1 MTEAALR
8 QNRANRR
15 RAQSFENLVQAGLA
29 VIGKRGLYET
39 TIEHIT
45 EAADV
50 GKGTFYAHFP
60 SKEDL
65 VHHLVRHGFDELIAA
80 GRAEAPVGRT
90 PADRLAGLIRAQ
102 VRVLSR
108 RRDLIVLLHQV
119 RGLLILQPE
128 ARRPLRREYQRYVQ
142 FLAEACRQVLERP
155 RLHQGEARNL
165 ACAIAGF
172 VAGTLSF
179 EMLVRGGRGM
189 HTPPA
194 RLIRAFASGVAGH
207 YVSTR
212 RPANGSRPH

>member
-1 MTEAALR
+1 MAEAVPR

-15 RAQSFENLVQAGLA
+15 RAQSFESLVQAGLA

-39 TIEHIT
+39 TVEHIT

-65 VHHLVRHGFDELIAA
+65 VHHLVHHGFDELIAA
-80 GRAEAPVGRT
+80 GRAEAPAGRT
-90 PADRLAGLIRAQ
+90 AADRLAGLIRAQ
-102 VRVLSR
+102 SRVLSR
-108 RRDLIVLLHQV
+108 RRDLIILLHQV

-128 ARRPLRREYQRYVQ
+128 ARQRLRREYQRYVR
-142 FLAEACRQVLERP
+142 FLAEECRRVLKRP
-155 RLHQGEARNL
+155 RLAPGEARDL

-179 EMLVRGGRGM
+179 EMLERGGRAM
-189 HTPPA
+189 QAPLREP
-194 RLIRAFASGVAGH
+194 IRAFAEGVAAR
-207 YVSTR
+207 YVPTR
-212 RPANGSRPH
+212 RSANGSRPR

>member
-1 MTEAALR
+1 MAEGIPR

-15 RAQSFENLVQAGLA
+15 RARSFDSLVKAGLA

-80 GRAEAPVGRT
+80 GRVDAPTGRSVAERV
-90 PADRLAGLIRAQ
+90 AGLIWVQ
-102 VRVLSR
+102 SRVLSR
-108 RRDLIVLLHQV
+108 RRDLVILLHQV

-128 ARRPLRREYQRYVQ
+128 ARQRLRREYERYVQ
-142 FLAEACRQVLERP
+142 FLAGECRRALKRP
-155 RLHQGEARNL
+155 RLGPEEARDL

-179 EMLVRGGRGM
+179 EMLVRGGRGVQA
-189 HTPPA
+189 PLREP
-194 RLIRAFASGVAGH
+194 IRAFAEGVAGR
-207 YVSTR
+207 YVATR
-212 RPANGSRPH
+212 RSANGGRPR